1 MSKLLIMIDIQEGF
15 SSKGVDYIVGK
26 FNKNYSKF
34 EYVCFVRLK
43 IRKIHFL
50 RDS

>member
-15 SSKGVDYIVGK
+15 SSKGVDYIVDK

-34 EYVCFVRLK
+34 EYVCFCTFENKKNSL
-43 IRKIHFL
+43 L